1 MFLILKNKISFY
13 LNIKILKMKVKNFIV
28 LILSHIIVSCAVIRP
43 GEVGIKQ
50 RLGKFNGGV
59 VKEGA
64 VLYNPI
70 TSRVVKESTQ
80 TQNIKLIL
88 SLPSKEGLSVKSEI
102 SILYRLQ
109 EDMVASILE
118 NLGKNYES
126 IVTSVFRSAAS
137 DVCAQF
143 FAKDMHSGMRS
154 KIENEILDKM
164 RTNLEKQADGIEL
177 IAVLMKSI
185 QLPRGLANSI
195 ERKLQAEQDAMRMEF
210 VLTQEKK
217 EAKRKI
223 ISAQGERDAQIII
236 SEGLT
241 EGIIR
246 IKAIEA
252 FKQLSKSNNAKVI
265 LTDGKTPLMV
275 SGETNQ

>member
-1 MFLILKNKISFY
+1 MKIKG
-13 LNIKILKMKVKNFIV
+13 LFICLV
-28 LILSHIIVSCAVIRP
+28 IIQVFSCAVIRP

-50 RLGKFNGGV
+50 RLGKFTGGV
-59 VKEGA
+59 VKEGT
-64 VLYNPI
+64 VIYNPV
-70 TSRVVKESTQ
+70 TSKVVKESTQ

-88 SLPSKEGLSVKSEI
+88 SLPSKEGLSVQSEI

-154 KIENEILDKM
+154 KIESEILAKM
-164 RTNLEKQADGIEL
+164 KINLEKQANGIDL

-210 VLTQEKK
+210 VLSQEKQ
-217 EAKRKI
+217 EAQRKI

-265 LTDGKTPLMV
+265 VTDGKTPLMMT
-275 SGETNQ
+275 SDTND